1 MKLTFLY
8 NPACDMWRVKYKFL
22 IVMKLTAIL
31 LLIGAMHLSA
41 ASYSQKISVSRRN
54 TTLETVFQDIKRQT
68 GYLFFYSE
76 EVNVNHVKINVQ
88 LKNVPLEEA
97 LAAVLDQQ
105 GFTFNIVN
113 KTIVIRNQM
122 GNNKLE
128 NVNDNF
134 IEIKGQVIDIKSK
147 QPIPGV
153 NVSLKSNSN
162 IRTQTNETGEFS
174 IAAQPEDILL
184 FTYVGYQIKEIK
196 VGDKKFLN
204 VELEDEVTRMNDVVI
219 TGYQTIKKD
228 SYTGS
233 AVTMTGEELKKIN
246 PQSLLA
252 GIGAYDPSF
261 RVIQNN
267 LAGSN
272 PNRIPS
278 INVRGSSALPSGD
291 GQVLRRDDYVSGTNM
306 PAFMLDGYEVD
317 VQKVF
322 DLDINRIESVTL
334 LKDAAA
340 TAIYGSRAA
349 NGVLVITTRA
359 PKAGKLRVDYNYE
372 LNVTGA
378 DLSGYDVLN
387 AREKMEYE
395 KQAGLYD
402 GNHEHI
408 SQDYLDE
415 LYYHNYANV
424 VGGVNTYWLSQPVRT
439 TAGQK
444 HAVNVEGGSETFRY
458 GVDAR
463 YQTRPGV
470 MKGSSRDQYSG
481 GMNFTYN
488 FKKFQF
494 RNELTAMQV
503 SATESPYGDFKD
515 YVRMNPY
522 YPMTDASGR
531 YLQVIDAWKKQD
543 GSFTNVYNPLYNA
556 QLSSFNKN
564 GYSEVIDNLS
574 AELEIAKDL
583 KLRAQM
589 SLTSRSTTDDRFIS
603 PLNSKYYEYA
613 TDKIDEKGEYYN
625 GQQKETYWDGNIRLN
640 WLKQAGRS
648 AFNVLGLINVTS
660 KVKEAKDF
668 TAIGFANDRFTSI
681 GFAKGYAEEAK
692 PNSQYEQSRL
702 FGSLLSANYS
712 FQNKY
717 LMDATIRI
725 DGSSKFG
732 VNNKLAPFWSLGVGW
747 NVHNEEFLKGSS
759 IISQLRLKVTTG
771 LTGSVEFSPYQSR
784 TTYQYNT
791 GTWYSTGIG
800 TVVNNFGNPNLS
812 WQKTR
817 MTDFS
822 IDLGLFKD
830 KLMLLPRL
838 YRKFTKDILADITL
852 PPSTGFLS
860 YKENLG
866 DMENKGAELGIRW
879 EVLRQKDFS
888 INLNGSFVANRNK
901 ILRISNALKKY
912 EDKANELQDEKPTAD
927 KPGYR
932 GIPLLRYREGQSINT
947 IYGVP
952 SLGIDPENGR
962 ELYLKRDGT
971 LTYDYD
977 IRDYVPIGNPDPK
990 VEGSFGGS
998 FRYKSWNLFTNFRTY
1013 FGGQTYNL
1021 TLVERVE
1028 NADPKYNVDRRVFE
1042 QKWKQSGDHVFYKN
1056 IADIGET
1063 RVNSRFIQDE
1073 NLLNLETVQLSYDL
1087 DQKIAKRLFMTN
1099 LTFTLTAN
1107 DVVRWSSIKE
1117 ERGIDYPFAR
1127 SITFGLRAGF

>member
-8 NPACDMWRVKYKFL
+8 NPAFLMRRVKYKLL

-31 LLIGAMHLSA
+31 LLIGTMHLSA
-41 ASYSQKISVSRRN
+41 ASYSQSVTVSRKN
-54 TTLETVFQDIKRQT
+54 TTLETVFKDIKQQT
-68 GYLFFYSE
+68 GYLFFYSGK
-76 EVNVNHVKINVQ
+76 VDLKKQTLNVE

-97 LAAVLDQQ
+97 LRACLTDQNL
-105 GFTFNIVN
+105 TYNIVD
-113 KTIVIRNQM
+113 KTIVIRNKEANRLSGM
-122 GNNKLE
+122 RDDVIMVSGR
-128 NVNDNF
+128 
-134 IEIKGQVIDIKSK
+134 VIDAET
-147 QPIPGV
+147 QQGIPGV
-153 NVSLKSNSN
+153 NISSKTIKTLSA
-162 IRTQTNETGEFS
+162 QTDIQGNFKFMTRVGDVIVFS
-174 IAAQPEDILL
+174 
-184 FTYVGYQIKEIK
+184 YVGFKPKE
-196 VGDKKFLN
+196 VGAGNGTPLLIVLEADVKTMEN
-204 VELEDEVTRMNDVVI
+204 VVV
-219 TGYQTIKKD
+219 TGYQTIKRE
-228 SYTGS
+228 SYTGN
-233 AVTMTGEELKKIN
+233 AVTMTGAELKRIN
-246 PQSLLA
+246 PQNLLA
-252 GIGAYDPSF
+252 SIGAYDPSF
-261 RVIQNN
+261 KIVQNN

-291 GQVLRRDDYVSGTNM
+291 GEVLRRDDYASGANM
-306 PAFMLDGYEVD
+306 PAFILDGYEVN
-317 VQKVF
+317 VQKIF
-322 DLDINRIESVTL
+322 DLDINRIESATL

-340 TAIYGSRAA
+340 TAVYGSRAA
-349 NGVLVITTRA
+349 NGVLVITTKA

-395 KQAGLYD
+395 LQAGIYD
-402 GNHEHI
+402 SGHEHLT
-408 SQDYLDE
+408 QDYLDE

-424 VGGVNTYWLSQPVRT
+424 VGGVDTYWLSQPVRT

-458 GVDAR
+458 GIDAR

-481 GMNFTYN
+481 GMNFVYN
-488 FKKFQF
+488 LKKFQF
-494 RNELTAMQV
+494 RNELSITQV
-503 SATESPYGDFKD
+503 KATESPYGNFKD

-522 YPMTDASGR
+522 YPMMDASGR
-531 YLQVIDAWKKQD
+531 YPQVIDAWKKEN
-543 GSFTNVYNPLYNA
+543 GSYSNVYNPLYNA
-556 QLSSFNKN
+556 QLSSFNRN
-564 GYSEVIDNLS
+564 GYSEIIDNLS
-574 AELEIAKDL
+574 AELEVAKDL

-589 SLTSRSTTDDRFIS
+589 SLTSRSLTDDRFIS
-603 PLNSKYYEYA
+603 PLNSKYYEYEA
-613 TDKIDEKGEYYN
+613 DKIDEKGEYYN
-625 GQQKETYWDGNIRLN
+625 GQKKETFWDGNIRLN
-640 WLKQAGRS
+640 WLKQLGGS
-648 AFNVLGLINVTS
+648 AFNVLGLINVRS
-660 KVKEAKDF
+660 EVKDAKDF

-681 GFAKGYAEEAK
+681 GFAKGYAELAK
-692 PNSQYEQSRL
+692 PNSGYEQSRL
-702 FGSLLSANYS
+702 FGSLLSTNYS
-712 FQNKY
+712 YKNKY
-717 LMDATIRI
+717 LADATIRI

-732 VNNKLAPFWSLGVGW
+732 VDNKLAPFWSLGAGW
-747 NVHNEEFLKGSS
+747 NVHNEAFLQGNK
-759 IISQLRLKVTTG
+759 IISQLRLKATMG
-771 LTGSVEFSPYQSR
+771 LTGSVEFSPYLSR

-791 GTWYSTGIG
+791 GNWYSTGIG
-800 TVVNNFGNPNLS
+800 TVVNNFGNQNLS

-822 IDLGLFKD
+822 IDLGLFRD
-830 KLMLLPRL
+830 RLMLLPRI

-879 EVLRQKDFS
+879 EALRKQDFS

-912 EDKANELQDEKPTAD
+912 EDKANEVQDEKPTPD

-962 ELYLKRDGT
+962 ELYVKRDGT

-977 IRDYVPIGNPDPK
+977 VKDYVPIGNPDPK

-1013 FGGQTYNL
+1013 FGGQSYNL

-1028 NADPKYNVDRRVFE
+1028 NADAKYNVDRREFE

-1063 RVNSRFIQDE
+1063 RVNSRFVQDD
-1073 NLLNLETVQLSYDL
+1073 NLLNLETLQLSYDL
-1087 DQKIAKRLFMTN
+1087 NQKIAKKLSMTSLN
-1099 LTFTLTAN
+1099 FTITAN

-1127 SITFGLRAGF
+1127 SITFGIRAGL

>member
-8 NPACDMWRVKYKFL
+8 NPAFLMWRVKYKLL

-31 LLIGAMHLSA
+31 LLIGTMHLAA
-41 ASYSQKISVSRRN
+41 ASYSQNVTVSRKN
-54 TTLETVFQDIKRQT
+54 TTLETVFKDIKQQT
-68 GYLFFYSE
+68 GYLFFYSGK
-76 EVNVNHVKINVQ
+76 VNLKRQTLNVE
-88 LKNVPLEEA
+88 LKNVPLEDA
-97 LAAVLDQQ
+97 LRACLSDQNL
-105 GFTFNIVN
+105 TYNIVDR
-113 KTIVIRNQM
+113 TIVIRNRATN
-122 GNNKLE
+122 GVLTPIAETIIVSGK
-128 NVNDNF
+128 
-134 IEIKGQVIDIKSK
+134 VIDAETKIG
-147 QPIPGV
+147 IPGV
-153 NVSLKSNSN
+153 NITSKTIKALG
-162 IRTQTNETGEFS
+162 TQTD
-174 IAAQPEDILL
+174 AQGNFKLGTEAGDILV
-184 FTYVGYQIKEIK
+184 FSYIGFKPKEVK
-196 VGDKKFLN
+196 VTTSGSITVMLETDVKTMEN
-204 VELEDEVTRMNDVVI
+204 VVV

-228 SYTGS
+228 SYTGN
-233 AVTMTGEELKKIN
+233 AVTMTGAELKRIN
-246 PQSLLA
+246 PQNLLA
-252 GIGAYDPSF
+252 SIGAYDPSF
-261 RVIQNN
+261 RIVQNN
-267 LAGSN
+267 LVGSN

-291 GQVLRRDDYVSGTNM
+291 GEVLRRDDYTSGTNM
-306 PAFMLDGYEVD
+306 PAFMLDGYEVN
-317 VQKVF
+317 VQKIF
-322 DLDINRIESVTL
+322 DLDINRIESATL

-349 NGVLVITTRA
+349 NGVLVITTKA

-395 KQAGLYD
+395 KLAGLYD
-402 GNHEHI
+402 DSKQHVG
-408 SQDYLDE
+408 QDYLDE

-424 VGGVNTYWLSQPVRT
+424 VGGVDTYWLSQPVRT

-481 GMNFTYN
+481 GMNFVYTLN
-488 FKKFQF
+488 KFQF
-494 RNELTAMQV
+494 RNELTVMQV
-503 SATESPYGDFKD
+503 KATESPYGDFKD

-531 YLQVIDAWKKQD
+531 YIQVIDAWKKQD
-543 GSFTNVYNPLYNA
+543 GSYSNVYNPLYDA
-556 QLSSFNKN
+556 QLSSFNRN
-564 GYSEVIDNLS
+564 GYSEIIDNLS
-574 AELEIAKDL
+574 AELEVAKDL

-589 SLTSRSTTDDRFIS
+589 SLTSRSLTDDKFIS
-603 PLNSKYYEYA
+603 PLNSKFYEYE

-625 GQQKETYWDGNIRLN
+625 GQRKETFWDGNIRLN
-640 WLKQAGRS
+640 WLKQLGGS
-648 AFNVLGLINVTS
+648 AFNVLGLINVRS
-660 KVKEAKDF
+660 EVKDGKDF
-668 TAIGFANDRFTSI
+668 TAVGFANDRFTSI
-681 GFAKGYAEEAK
+681 GFAKGYAELAK

-702 FGSLLSANYS
+702 FGSLLSTNYS
-712 FQNKY
+712 YKNKY
-717 LMDATIRI
+717 LADATIRI

-732 VNNKLAPFWSLGVGW
+732 VNNKLAPFWSLGAGW
-747 NVHNEEFLKGSS
+747 NLHNEAFLQGNK
-759 IISQLRLKVTTG
+759 IISQLRLKATTG
-771 LTGSVEFSPYQSR
+771 LTGSVEFSPYLSR

-791 GTWYSTGIG
+791 GNWYSTGIG
-800 TVVNNFGNPNLS
+800 TSVNNFGNQNLS

-830 KLMLLPRL
+830 RLMLLPRI
-838 YRKFTKDILADITL
+838 YRKFTKDILADVTL
-852 PPSTGFLS
+852 APSTGFLS

-879 EVLRQKDFS
+879 EVLRKQDIS

-912 EDKANELQDEKPTAD
+912 EDRANEVQDETPTAD

-1021 TLVERVE
+1021 SLVQRVE
-1028 NADPKYNVDRRVFE
+1028 NADAKYNVDRRVFE
-1042 QKWKQSGDHVFYKN
+1042 QKWKQPGDHVFYKN
-1056 IADIGET
+1056 IADLGET
-1063 RVNSRFIQDE
+1063 RVNSRFIQDD
-1073 NLLNLETVQLSYDL
+1073 NLLNLETLQLSYDL
-1087 DQKIAKRLFMTN
+1087 NQKFAKRLSMTN
-1099 LTFTLTAN
+1099 LNFTLTAN

-1127 SITFGLRAGF
+1127 SITFGIRAGF